1 MNMELVLMMHR
12 TKKYVIMNIVLFVV
26 FMGIYITLDLSA
38 NDSYQALAD
47 KFGIGTM
54 WLHIVANIL
63 LSLLSSVIFTWSYI
77 TMQVYKKESK
87 WSNVPVVGVFIG
99 FLTFG
104 CTPCVVAALSIFGIT
119 FVPMVLP
126 NGNILFKF
134 LVLLLILFSG
144 WMTIRFAN
152 IGCKVENKAE

>member
-1 MNMELVLMMHR
+1 
-12 TKKYVIMNIVLFVV
+12 MNIVLFIV
-26 FMGIYITLDLSA
+26 FMGIYTTLDMSA
-38 NDSYQALAD
+38 NDSYQTLASD
-47 KFGIGTM
+47 YGIATM
-54 WLHIVANIL
+54 ILHVVANVL
-63 LSLLSSVIFTWSYI
+63 LSLLSSIVFTWSYI
-77 TMQVYKKESK
+77 SMQVYKKDSR
-87 WSNVPVVGVFIG
+87 WSNIPVVGVFIG

-152 IGCKVENKAE
+152 IGCKVENNS

>member
-1 MNMELVLMMHR
+1 MEFVLMMHK
-12 TKKYVIMNIVLFVV
+12 TKKYVVMNIVLFIV
-26 FMGIYITLDLSA
+26 FMGIYITLDMSA
-38 NDSYQALAD
+38 NDSYATIAEQ
-47 KFGIGTM
+47 FGTVTM
-54 WLHIVANIL
+54 WLHVVANVL
-63 LSLLSSVIFTWSYI
+63 LSLLSSVVFTWSYI

-87 WSNVPVVGVFIG
+87 WSNIPVVGVFIG

-126 NGNILFKF
+126 NGNIVFKF
-134 LVLLLILFSG
+134 LVLLLILLSG

-152 IGCKVENKAE
+152 IGCKVKNKTE